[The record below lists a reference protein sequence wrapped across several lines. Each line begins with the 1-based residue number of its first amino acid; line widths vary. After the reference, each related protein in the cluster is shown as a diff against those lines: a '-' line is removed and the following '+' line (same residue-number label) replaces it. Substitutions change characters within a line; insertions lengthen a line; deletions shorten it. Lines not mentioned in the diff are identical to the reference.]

1 MVQNMQANSDKGQLK
16 ISTTSRATAVPIE
29 NAKEASERLAQLMI
43 DAPKGKIDIP
53 MKVDCEITRNWYGE
67 NVEIN

>member
-1 MVQNMQANSDKGQLK
+1 
-16 ISTTSRATAVPIE
+16 
-29 NAKEASERLAQLMI
+29 MI

-67 NVEIN
+67 EVEIE